1 MRKVDN
7 EDNEIENSIKD
18 GDKEINRKERK
29 KVDKMMEEILNR
41 EEKNFIVRDFIWRI
55 LLSKD

>member
-41 EEKNFIVRDFIWRI
+41 EEKNFIVRDFI
-55 LLSKD
+55 